1 MFLLTTVHLSQRGST
16 AMLDPLPYPGNPG
29 DSWRSEWG
37 PYYNQYHAQHY
48 APDSGRGSQ
57 SYTGGNT
64 NYG

>member
-1 MFLLTTVHLSQRGST
+1 M
-16 AMLDPLPYPGNPG
+16 MDLPYPGNPG

-57 SYTGGNT
+57 SYTGGNA